1 MGEVKIVDQLLD
13 GAALFLEFHLS
24 RLKSR
29 NLQNII
35 DEHQQ
40 QNAALIDRLG
50 KQLLVGL
57 VKVLLQGPQVRE
69 AYDRVQRRTYLMA
82 HVRQEHL
89 YGKPG
94 HEGADS

>member
-1 MGEVKIVDQLLD
+1 MGEVKIVYQLLD

-40 QNAALIDRLG
+40 QIAALIDRLG

-57 VKVLLQGPQVRE
+57 V
-69 AYDRVQRRTYLMA
+69 
-82 HVRQEHL
+82 
-89 YGKPG
+89 
-94 HEGADS
+94 

>member
-1 MGEVKIVDQLLD
+1 MGEVKVVHQLLD

-40 QNAALIDRLG
+40 QIAALIDRLG
-50 KQLLVGL
+50 KQLLVASSKSFSEASRFEKPTIEFSG
-57 VKVLLQGPQVRE
+57 VRISWLMF
-69 AYDRVQRRTYLMA
+69 ARTFA
-82 HVRQEHL
+82 HI
-89 YGKPG
+89 P
-94 HEGADS
+94 S